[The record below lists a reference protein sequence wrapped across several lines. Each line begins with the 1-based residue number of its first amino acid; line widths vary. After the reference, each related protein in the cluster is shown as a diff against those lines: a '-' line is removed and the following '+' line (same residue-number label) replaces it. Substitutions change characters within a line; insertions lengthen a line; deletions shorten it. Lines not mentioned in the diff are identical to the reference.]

1 MDLAL
6 TTASCRHQRIRWNE
20 ATGWPDMWVMSDT
33 PRKNRDRTS
42 DEPRRR
48 DHLSVVTDG
57 PALAPGEVP
66 THEMRPKTIGR
77 LIAQTALI
85 ADSAVARR
93 REEPQRSERGGGM
106 AGRLLGRF
114 R

>member
-1 MDLAL
+1 MQA
-6 TTASCRHQRIRWNE
+6 
-20 ATGWPDMWVMSDT
+20 MSDET
-33 PRKNRDRTS
+33 PDTRTTTS

-48 DHLSVVTDG
+48 DHLRLVAEPVVAVG
-57 PALAPGEVP
+57 AAPAP
-66 THEMRPKTIGR
+66 RPRSIGR

-85 ADSAVARR
+85 ADSAVTRR
-93 REEPQRSERGGGM
+93 RISQEDARSGGM

>member
-1 MDLAL
+1 
-6 TTASCRHQRIRWNE
+6 
-20 ATGWPDMWVMSDT
+20 MSESPRT
-33 PRKNRDRTS
+33 PRESSS

-48 DHLSVVTDG
+48 DHLSLVVEA
-57 PALAPGEVP
+57 PIALAPGELPVP
-66 THEMRPKTIGR
+66 AQRPRTIGR

-85 ADSAVARR
+85 ADSAVNRR
-93 REEPQRSERGGGM
+93 RLDEHGDGRGM